1 MPHAIAVALL
11 ANYFPIFVLFLE
23 SMKRSFPDHPEIV
36 VCQKGFSPAQIEFLL
51 KRYSRLRIVDIT
63 QHSFL
68 KGPAML
74 NRTNYDLDAFY
85 ARFLLWTDVFA
96 GYENV
101 LYLDTDIFVT
111 GSLDTLFA
119 SPELCCFEESYSGPK
134 PLFYDANDPDLLHR
148 LREDRLTDL
157 PERPGNAGVLLV
169 PRRYRTAAHLEEL
182 RRLLDRYSKD
192 LIWGDQSLINLWM
205 ASLGIRPIHDYRFNF
220 QVRLLEQS
228 REKAAYR
235 DVRIF
240 HMNGWNHLP
249 CTEYMIHVSFFFF
262 FTLPAGRRLYP
273 SYIRLMIRE
282 DNLRLKFGIGTFV
295 RWTELFRRICW
306 HLRRIPR
313 AILYA

>member
-1 MPHAIAVALL
+1 MTRTIPIFSIVCARIVSPISPSARATPACSSFRAAIA
-11 ANYFPIFVLFLE
+11 P
-23 SMKRSFPDHPEIV
+23 
-36 VCQKGFSPAQIEFLL
+36 
-51 KRYSRLRIVDIT
+51 
-63 QHSFL
+63 
-68 KGPAML
+68 
-74 NRTNYDLDAFY
+74 
-85 ARFLLWTDVFA
+85 
-96 GYENV
+96 
-101 LYLDTDIFVT
+101 
-111 GSLDTLFA
+111 
-119 SPELCCFEESYSGPK
+119 
-134 PLFYDANDPDLLHR
+134 PL
-148 LREDRLTDL
+148 
-157 PERPGNAGVLLV
+157 
-169 PRRYRTAAHLEEL
+169 
-182 RRLLDRYSKD
+182 
-192 LIWGDQSLINLWM
+192 WGDQSLINLWM